1 MYSSTQTSLRCEWVM
16 SHIWMKVCCSCHTSH
31 VTHMNGKVHVFMS
44 HTWVRGS
51 FSLLRMSHVT
61 CMNKKSSEKVFEVR
75 TSENMRNDPNF
86 TLWWHAVYCS
96 ALQCVAVCCSVLQ
109 CVAVC
114 CSVLQCVAVCCSELQ
129 CFAVCCSNLKTG
141 RRDEITPMR
150 PWVDA
155 LPGVVRK
162 RAPMSHVSLQKS
174 PISPQK
180 NPYLDKK
187 FLLSVQGALYL
198 CKGALKRHARETHT
212 LGHSTRPLYKKA
224 QYLCTRALYLNK
236 RALYLYKRAL

>member
-31 VTHMNGKVHVFMS
+31 VTHMNGKVYVFMS

-162 RAPMSHVSLQKS
+162 RAPMSRQRSHVSLQKS

-180 NPYLDKK
+180 NPYLYKK
-187 FLLSVQGALYL
+187 FPFI
-198 CKGALKRHARETHT
+198 CARSLISLQRCPEETRERNT
-212 LGHSTRPLYKKA
+212 YPRPFYSPSI
-224 QYLCTRALYLNK
+224 
-236 RALYLYKRAL
+236 